1 MSEKSSNSFGVRSLI
16 EWGGWAVWLFLAIF
30 LFQNAVASGQELEP
44 RAATIFWVTLVV
56 WLLAG
61 AVVWFIRSN
70 RR

>member
-1 MSEKSSNSFGVRSLI
+1 MTDKTSVGTRKRSWI
-16 EWGGWAVWLFLAIF
+16 EWGGWAVWLFMIIF

-44 RAATIFWVTLVV
+44 RAATIFWVSLVV

-61 AVVWFIRSN
+61 AVVWFIRS